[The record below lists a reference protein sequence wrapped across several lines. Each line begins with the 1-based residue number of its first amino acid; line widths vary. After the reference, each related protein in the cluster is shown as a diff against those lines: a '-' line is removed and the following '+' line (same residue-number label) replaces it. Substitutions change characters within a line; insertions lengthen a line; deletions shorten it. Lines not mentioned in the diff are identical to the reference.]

1 VDYTLIGLAI
11 AVVLGLVAVTAANS
25 RRETDRLQIRLA
37 LVERKLDA
45 MLDHLGVE
53 VSEPHLKQVEAL
65 LGQGKTIEAI
75 KVYREATGAGL
86 REAKEAVDRLS
97 GRG

>member
-1 VDYTLIGLAI
+1 
-11 AVVLGLVAVTAANS
+11 
-25 RRETDRLQIRLA
+25 
-37 LVERKLDA
+37 